1 MFLKLTKY
9 KFHKMF
15 EFKLNFFRYF
25 IHLKLHFIL
34 HQENKYTIQSTNLVK
49 FNSKKYNFLN
59 CICISINLFLIIKI
73 K

>member
-1 MFLKLTKY
+1 MFLKLTKC

-25 IHLKLHFIL
+25 IHLKLHFTL

-49 FNSKKYNFLN
+49 
-59 CICISINLFLIIKI
+59 I
-73 K
+73 